1 MLARFDKVAKGL
13 CVLCF
18 MAVLFSGAGAWGQA
32 AGGVPPEIASRLR
45 ASGPVLDVA
54 QALKICVP
62 LQKAAPKGGVKR
74 TNDIAYGPAER
85 NRLDVYEPA
94 VRPAVPMPVLVFIHG
109 GAFVAGNKSTP
120 GSPFY
125 DNIGY
130 YFARYGV
137 LTINATYR
145 LAPNDKWPADAVD
158 VGAIVRWAG
167 ENAGHYGADSG
178 RIFLMGHSAGAT
190 HSAAYASM
198 KGLQPQEGAGLASV
212 ILVSGIYDPAVEES
226 MPVAFLGGVPGSP
239 NRAYYGADKKL
250 YQERAIL
257 SNLTGAPVRT
267 MIVYAELDML
277 TMQVEAGAMY
287 TALCRRDGRCPE
299 LLWLRDHDHM
309 SEVFAINTA
318 DESLARPVLDFIKG
332 R

>member
-1 MLARFDKVAKGL
+1 M
-13 CVLCF
+13 
-18 MAVLFSGAGAWGQA
+18 
-32 AGGVPPEIASRLR
+32 
-45 ASGPVLDVA
+45 
-54 QALKICVP
+54 
-62 LQKAAPKGGVKR
+62 
-74 TNDIAYGPAER
+74 
-85 NRLDVYEPA
+85 
-94 VRPAVPMPVLVFIHG
+94 
-109 GAFVAGNKSTP
+109 AGNKSTP

-130 YFARYGV
+130 YFARHGV

-145 LAPNDKWPADAVD
+145 LAPKDQWPAGAVD
-158 VGAIVRWAG
+158 VGAIVRWAR

-198 KGLQPQEGAGLASV
+198 KGLQPQEGAGLAGV

-267 MIVYAELDML
+267 MIVYAESTCSQCRSRPALCIPPFAGG
-277 TMQVEAGAMY
+277 TAGARSFCGCATMTTCPRY
-287 TALCRRDGRCPE
+287 SRSTRPMNRWRGRCSIS
-299 LLWLRDHDHM
+299 LRAGKICHKRPRHKPGLF
-309 SEVFAINTA
+309 SGRKSLPIVFI
-318 DESLARPVLDFIKG
+318 SCISHR
-332 R
+332 

>member
-1 MLARFDKVAKGL
+1 
-13 CVLCF
+13 
-18 MAVLFSGAGAWGQA
+18 
-32 AGGVPPEIASRLR
+32 
-45 ASGPVLDVA
+45 
-54 QALKICVP
+54 
-62 LQKAAPKGGVKR
+62 
-74 TNDIAYGPAER
+74 
-85 NRLDVYEPA
+85 
-94 VRPAVPMPVLVFIHG
+94 
-109 GAFVAGNKSTP
+109 
-120 GSPFY
+120 
-125 DNIGY
+125 
-130 YFARYGV
+130 
-137 LTINATYR
+137 
-145 LAPNDKWPADAVD
+145 
-158 VGAIVRWAG
+158 
-167 ENAGHYGADSG
+167 
-178 RIFLMGHSAGAT
+178 MGHSAGAT

-198 KGLQPQEGAGLASV
+198 KGLQPQEGAGLAGV

-267 MIVYAELDML
+267 MIVYAEPRHAHN
-277 TMQVEAGAMY
+277 AGRG
-287 TALCRRDGRCPE
+287 RRYVYRPLQAGRPVPE